1 MSQVHPSW
9 FDTSRPTQQNSVLP
23 FMLERNAKN
32 FPSRVCC
39 KFADGTSWTYAE
51 TLNLTQQTA
60 AYLSSVGVKRADLVL
75 AWLPNS
81 PAMLR
86 VWFALNYIGAVFVP
100 LNLDYRGRILEH
112 VIRETH
118 SRLMLAHPDLI
129 DRLNNIDTSKL
140 ETVLAVNGSDGQI
153 GDKITVSG
161 TQLAFGTKMI
171 EPANVNVWDPQMVI
185 FTSGTTGPSKGVL
198 CPYLQ
203 MVTVGKGSYGYIN
216 ERDCILIDLPIFH
229 VGGVSPV
236 MAAITNGAT
245 MALYDGFKTQEFWTR
260 IRDTNAT
267 TTSGLIGSMA
277 AFLAKAPEQSGEQDN
292 TLRMLTCVLNE
303 QALQVAKR
311 YDFSLCSG
319 FNMSELSVPLVT
331 EIDCQIAGSCGK
343 PRTGCECRVVDEH
356 DYECAP
362 GEVGELIVRTDQPWE
377 TSLGYLNR
385 PDATAAAWR
394 NGWFHTGDLVR
405 KDVEGNFFFVDRLK
419 DAVRRRGE
427 NVSSLEVESEVLG
440 YDAVAEAA
448 VVGIPSELGDEDIL
462 VAVVAKRG
470 QSVDPQE
477 LIEYLVPLMPH
488 YMVPRFVRTMDELPK
503 TATNKLMKYAIR
515 DNGITYDT
523 WDAEAEGIFLRKTRL
538 SP

>member
-1 MSQVHPSW
+1 
-9 FDTSRPTQQNSVLP
+9 
-23 FMLERNAKN
+23 MLERNAKN
-32 FPSRVCC
+32 FPSRVFC

-60 AYLSSVGVKRADLVL
+60 AYLSNVGVKRADLVL

-311 YDFSLCSG
+311 YDFKLCSG

-419 DAVRRRGE
+419 DVVRRRGE

>member
-32 FPSRVCC
+32 FPSRVFC

-60 AYLSSVGVKRADLVL
+60 AYLSNVGVKRADLVL

-129 DRLNNIDTSKL
+129 DRLNNIDTSQL

-292 TLRMLTCVLNE
+292 TLRMRTCLLNE

-470 QSVDPQE
+470 KSVDPQK
-477 LIEYLVPLMPH
+477 LIEYLIPLMPH
-488 YMVPRFVRTMDELPK
+488 YMVPRFIRTMDELPK

>member
-60 AYLSSVGVKRADLVL
+60 AYLSNVGVKRADLVL

-277 AFLAKAPEQSGEQDN
+277 AFLAKAPQQSGEQDN

-394 NGWFHTGDLVR
+394 KGWFKTGDLVR

-448 VVGIPSELGDEDIL
+448 VVGIPSEFGDEDIL

-470 QSVDPQE
+470 KSVDPQK
-477 LIEYLVPLMPH
+477 LIEYLIPLMPH
-488 YMVPRFVRTMDELPK
+488 YMVPRFIRTMDELPK

>member
-60 AYLSSVGVKRADLVL
+60 AYLSNVGVKRADLVL

-448 VVGIPSELGDEDIL
+448 VVGIPSEFGDEDIL

-470 QSVDPQE
+470 KSVDPQK
-477 LIEYLVPLMPH
+477 LIEYLIPLMPH
-488 YMVPRFVRTMDELPK
+488 YMVPRFIRTMDELPK

>member
-9 FDTSRPTQQNSVLP
+9 FDTSRPNQQNSVLP

-60 AYLSSVGVKRADLVL
+60 AYLSNVGVKRADLVL

-277 AFLAKAPEQSGEQDN
+277 AFLAKAPQQSGEQDN

-448 VVGIPSELGDEDIL
+448 VVGIPSEFGDEDIL

-470 QSVDPQE
+470 KSVDPQK
-477 LIEYLVPLMPH
+477 LIEYLIPLMPH
-488 YMVPRFVRTMDELPK
+488 YMVPRFIRTMDELPK

-515 DNGITYDT
+515 DSGITYDT

>member
-60 AYLSSVGVKRADLVL
+60 AYLSNVGVKRADLVL

-140 ETVLAVNGSDGQI
+140 ETVLAVNGSDGRI

-277 AFLAKAPEQSGEQDN
+277 AFLAKAPQQSGEQDN

-448 VVGIPSELGDEDIL
+448 VVGIPSEFGDEDIL

-470 QSVDPQE
+470 KSVDPQK
-477 LIEYLVPLMPH
+477 LIEYLIPLMPH
-488 YMVPRFVRTMDELPK
+488 YMVPRFIRTMDELPK

>member
-1 MSQVHPSW
+1 
-9 FDTSRPTQQNSVLP
+9 
-23 FMLERNAKN
+23 MLERNAKN

-60 AYLSSVGVKRADLVL
+60 AYLSNVGVKRADLVL

-140 ETVLAVNGSDGQI
+140 ETVLAVNGSDGRI

-277 AFLAKAPEQSGEQDN
+277 AFLAKAPQQSGEQDN

-448 VVGIPSELGDEDIL
+448 VVGIPSEFGDEDIL

-470 QSVDPQE
+470 KSVDPQK
-477 LIEYLVPLMPH
+477 LIEYLIPLMPH
-488 YMVPRFVRTMDELPK
+488 YMVPRFIRTMDELPK

>member
-1 MSQVHPSW
+1 
-9 FDTSRPTQQNSVLP
+9 
-23 FMLERNAKN
+23 MLERNAKK

-60 AYLSSVGVKRADLVL
+60 AYLSNVGVKRADLVL

-140 ETVLAVNGSDGQI
+140 ETVLAVNGSDGRI

-448 VVGIPSELGDEDIL
+448 VVGIPSEFGDEDIL

-470 QSVDPQE
+470 KSVDPQK
-477 LIEYLVPLMPH
+477 LIEYLIPLMPH
-488 YMVPRFVRTMDELPK
+488 YMVPRFIRTMDELPK

>member
-1 MSQVHPSW
+1 
-9 FDTSRPTQQNSVLP
+9 
-23 FMLERNAKN
+23 MLERNAKN

-60 AYLSSVGVKRADLVL
+60 AYLSNVGVKRADLVL

-140 ETVLAVNGSDGQI
+140 ETVLAVNGSDGRI

-171 EPANVNVWDPQMVI
+171 APANVNVWDPQMVI

-245 MALYDGFKTQEFWTR
+245 MALYDGFKTQ
-260 IRDTNAT
+260 
-267 TTSGLIGSMA
+267 
-277 AFLAKAPEQSGEQDN
+277 
-292 TLRMLTCVLNE
+292 
-303 QALQVAKR
+303 
-311 YDFSLCSG
+311 
-319 FNMSELSVPLVT
+319 
-331 EIDCQIAGSCGK
+331 
-343 PRTGCECRVVDEH
+343 
-356 DYECAP
+356 
-362 GEVGELIVRTDQPWE
+362 
-377 TSLGYLNR
+377 
-385 PDATAAAWR
+385 
-394 NGWFHTGDLVR
+394 
-405 KDVEGNFFFVDRLK
+405 
-419 DAVRRRGE
+419 
-427 NVSSLEVESEVLG
+427 
-440 YDAVAEAA
+440 
-448 VVGIPSELGDEDIL
+448 
-462 VAVVAKRG
+462 
-470 QSVDPQE
+470 
-477 LIEYLVPLMPH
+477 
-488 YMVPRFVRTMDELPK
+488 
-503 TATNKLMKYAIR
+503 
-515 DNGITYDT
+515 
-523 WDAEAEGIFLRKTRL
+523 
-538 SP
+538 

>member
-60 AYLSSVGVKRADLVL
+60 AYLSNVGVKRADLVL

-277 AFLAKAPEQSGEQDN
+277 AFLAKAPQQSGEQDN

-448 VVGIPSELGDEDIL
+448 VVGIPSEFGDEDIL

-470 QSVDPQE
+470 KSVDPQK
-477 LIEYLVPLMPH
+477 LIEYLIPLMPH
-488 YMVPRFVRTMDELPK
+488 YMVPRFIRTMDELPK

>member
-9 FDTSRPTQQNSVLP
+9 FDTSRPNQQNSVLP

-60 AYLSSVGVKRADLVL
+60 AYLSNVGVKRADLVL

-140 ETVLAVNGSDGQI
+140 ETVLTVNGTDGRI

-161 TQLAFGTKMI
+161 TQLAFDSKMI

-448 VVGIPSELGDEDIL
+448 VVGIPSEFGDEDIL

-470 QSVDPQE
+470 KRVDPQK
-477 LIEYLVPLMPH
+477 LIEYLIPLMPH
-488 YMVPRFVRTMDELPK
+488 YMVPRFIRTMDELPK

-515 DNGITYDT
+515 DSGITYDT

-538 SP
+538 ST